1 MALNLGEST
10 TNVFYL
16 GNMKVT
22 RAYFG
27 SKLVYNDHPY
37 VYNYYKPTKD
47 YDTNTY
53 TIDKSHTC
61 SDSYIISKNIQTKV
75 LGNIVIYHNNSCNI
89 ETALVDNI
97 QTSLYIS
104 NNNYVKLNKCN
115 DKMMDAYSKD
125 SVSRIYDSIKD
136 SYVKD
141 TNLNVYD
148 SSNRINKVEDEIYA
162 TIITNNINKVEDI
175 SSLEEI
181 VSGELVENN
190 NAN

>member
-53 TIDKSHTC
+53 TIDKYNTVVDRYIDTYTIDKSHTC
-61 SDSYIISKNIQTKV
+61 SNSYIISKNIQTKV
-75 LGNIVIYHNNSCNI
+75 LGDIVIYHNNSCNI

-104 NNNYVKLNKCN
+104 NNNYVRLNKCN
-115 DKMMDAYSKD
+115 DKMIDAYGKD
-125 SVSRIYDSIKD
+125 ANLTIYDS
-136 SYVKD
+136 
-141 TNLNVYD
+141 N
-148 SSNRINKVEDEIYA
+148 NRINKVEDEIY
-162 TIITNNINKVEDI
+162 TTTITNNINKVEDI
-175 SSLEEI
+175 FTLEEI

>member
-1 MALNLGEST
+1 MALNLGQSV

-75 LGNIVIYHNNSCNI
+75 LGDIVIYHNNSCNI
-89 ETALVDNI
+89 ETALVNNI

-104 NNNYVKLNKCN
+104 NNNYVKLNNCS
-115 DKMMDAYSKD
+115 DTMSDTYSKD
-125 SVSRIYDSIKD
+125 SISRIYDSIKD

>member
-1 MALNLGEST
+1 MALNLGELE

-75 LGNIVIYHNNSCNI
+75 LGDIVIYHNNSCNI
-89 ETALVDNI
+89 ETALVNNI

-104 NNNYVKLNKCN
+104 NNNYVKLNNCS
-115 DKMMDAYSKD
+115 DTMSDTYSKD
-125 SVSRIYDSIKD
+125 SISRIYDSIKD

>member
-1 MALNLGEST
+1 MALNLGESA

-75 LGNIVIYHNNSCNI
+75 LGDIVIYHNNSCNI

-97 QTSLYIS
+97 QTSLQIS
-104 NNNYVKLNKCN
+104 NNNLFKLNNCS
-115 DKMMDAYSKD
+115 DTMSDTYSKD

-148 SSNRINKVEDEIYA
+148 SSNRINKVEDEIYG
-162 TIITNNINKVEDI
+162 TMTVVTWMYSIC
-175 SSLEEI
+175 
-181 VSGELVENN
+181 GPENFRIWYKI
-190 NAN
+190 

>member
-1 MALNLGEST
+1 MALNLGESA

-37 VYNYYKPTKD
+37 VYNYYRPTKD

-61 SDSYIISKNIQTKV
+61 SDSYIISKSIQTKV
-75 LGNIVIYHNNSCNI
+75 LGDIVIYHNNSCNI

-97 QTSLYIS
+97 QTSLQIS
-104 NNNYVKLNKCN
+104 NNNLFKLNNCS
-115 DKMMDAYSKD
+115 DTMSDTYSKD